1 MFYLD
6 RHGTHKVMYACV
18 LTTAIFCSTLASSAS
33 AASDGAAHHEG
44 TGNLD
49 SGQEMHHGRG
59 HDVHAL
65 RPHNAAEHFL
75 KMAGP
80 LKLTDDQIK
89 QLTQLRDDYIQ
100 KNAAS
105 EDQLKAAFNDLG
117 RALYADDIDV
127 SATNG
132 LLEKIGKLDGQLWP
146 VFVQQL
152 HDIKALLTP
161 EQKKMM
167 KSMWEKGPHAM
178 DKKSGEARSPKNVK

>member
-1 MFYLD
+1 
-6 RHGTHKVMYACV
+6 
-18 LTTAIFCSTLASSAS
+18 
-33 AASDGAAHHEG
+33 
-44 TGNLD
+44 
-49 SGQEMHHGRG
+49 
-59 HDVHAL
+59 
-65 RPHNAAEHFL
+65 
-75 KMAGP
+75 MAGP

-89 QLTQLRDDYIQ
+89 QLTQLRDDSIQ
-100 KNAAS
+100 KHAAS

-117 RALYADDIDV
+117 RALYADDIDA

-167 KSMWEKGPHAM
+167 KSMWDKGPHAM
-178 DKKSGEARSPKNVK
+178 DKKPGQVLRPKT